1 MRSVTTALGRATTRL
16 AAALTLLGL
25 LAGVPAFL
33 GLAFGWPLPT
43 AIPTTGDG
51 WQRLLTDPIPDTAIL
66 RLLAIAAWL
75 LWAAFARALWVEAR
89 DAWRGVKTP
98 HRLPG
103 FHPLRTLASVLV
115 VTIAAGTIATAA
127 SARPT
132 AAFAAPT
139 RAPVIVAS
147 ADMMVTLA
155 ESSPAAASTT
165 VLAAAPAH
173 AAPLLPAGPAILQI
187 NGCSHL
193 HTVVR
198 GESLWA
204 IAEHCLGDGRRW
216 PEIWQLNEGKFW
228 LEVSGYKKF
237 NDPDL
242 IYPRWTLELPV
253 DAIAPPEDPQVEP
266 ADPPPPAL
274 STSGTATP
282 TPDQTTP
289 SPGTPGPSTPGPTE
303 PDGVIPEP
311 SAETPGPVIVAPG
324 TSPTLS
330 PTLTVSAPP
339 TSTSANPTTSTDAA
353 PSTSPTGSPSQP
365 PSPRDDEH
373 GVTLP
378 DGSWVPWA
386 LAAALAAASAMVWLQ
401 RRRRH
406 VPGMDDEYPD
416 LSAPVRQL
424 ERATRRNPDLPK
436 PYDEVEQA
444 TTVPDQVLPPLN
456 GVGLVGDGA
465 AAAAR
470 AAIVTA
476 LAAGGPHRPHDRA
489 EIIVDA
495 ATLATLIGPDA
506 VQLGEW
512 PRLHIA
518 DDTDAA
524 LLRAE
529 AEILRRGRILSY
541 HTASTLAELRDQVPD
556 EEALPPVL
564 LLCQASPAIRLE
576 VTAGIGA
583 HFNIATLLMGE
594 WSHGPTLHVT
604 ADGHT
609 RLVGERTGEHPLPER
624 MAVLEPDAAAQI
636 LLTLREAQTGLR
648 PDRPQ
653 PTPWPATTAF
663 ADAVPADEPPT
674 DEPADDTATDTTP
687 AEEDEAP
694 AGSVPAKVR
703 LHVLGAPDIDN
714 VTAPGRPLRGKARE
728 LAVFLACHPDGAATR
743 DIGEHLSP
751 DYTLDRAD
759 QQVHTNASN
768 LRHVFSRAGGT
779 REDGYVQRLPGE
791 SLSRYRLDPATV
803 EVDLW
808 QLRDLLRAA
817 TLASGERRRDL
828 LAAACALYTGPLA
841 EGYDYEWI
849 GPYRETARRWGTEAH
864 QLYAETLL
872 DTDPQ
877 AAADAL
883 DHAIRLDRHNEQ
895 LYVQALHARHALRD
909 SEGLRVIMRAL
920 TKALADI
927 DAEPSE
933 DTSALYQRLRAS
945 LDQR

>member
-1 MRSVTTALGRATTRL
+1 MRSASAAFGRATTRL
-16 AAALTLLGL
+16 AGALTLLGL

-43 AIPTTGDG
+43 TIPTRGDG

-75 LWAAFARALWVEAR
+75 LWAAFARALWIEAR

-127 SARPT
+127 SALPT
-132 AAFAAPT
+132 AALAAPT

-147 ADMMVTLA
+147 ADMLVTRA
-155 ESSPAAASTT
+155 ESAPAAASTT
-165 VLAAAPAH
+165 VLATAPAH

-187 NGCSHL
+187 NGCAHL

-204 IAEHCLGDGRRW
+204 IAEHCLGDPTRW

-228 LEVSGYKKF
+228 PEVSGYKKF
-237 NDPDL
+237 DDPDL
-242 IYPRWTLELPV
+242 IYPRWTLELPA
-253 DAIAPPEDPQVEP
+253 DAVAPPDDPQVEP
-266 ADPPPPAL
+266 ADPPPAP
-274 STSGTATP
+274 SPSRTATP

-289 SPGTPGPSTPGPTE
+289 GPTTPSPTTTGPSTPRPTE
-303 PDGVIPEP
+303 PDGVVPEP
-311 SAETPGPVIVAPG
+311 SDETAGPVIVAPG
-324 TSPTLS
+324 TSPTRTTT
-330 PTLTVSAPP
+330 PTVIAPP
-339 TSTSANPTTSTDAA
+339 TSTSANPT
-353 PSTSPTGSPSQP
+353 PSTSTGAAPAGSPSQP
-365 PSPRDDEH
+365 PTTRDDEH

-406 VPGMDDEYPD
+406 VPGMEDEYAD
-416 LSAPVRQL
+416 LPAPVRQL

-436 PYDEVEQA
+436 PTDEVERA
-444 TTVPDQVLPPLN
+444 TTVPPQALPPLG
-456 GVGLVGDGA
+456 GVGLVGEGA

-470 AAIVTA
+470 AALVTA

-489 EIIVDA
+489 EIIIDA

-506 VQLGEW
+506 VQLAEW

-518 DDTDAA
+518 DDAEAA

-541 HTASTLAELRDQVPD
+541 HTASTLAELREQVPD

-583 HFNIATLLMGE
+583 HLNITTLLMGE

-604 ADGHT
+604 VDGHT
-609 RLVGERTGEHPLPER
+609 RLVGERIGEHPLPDR

-636 LLTLREAQTGLR
+636 LLTLREAHTGLR

-653 PTPWPATTAF
+653 PNPRTVTTAL
-663 ADAVPADEPPT
+663 ADAGRADEPPAAET
-674 DEPADDTATDTTP
+674 AANTAPAD
-687 AEEDEAP
+687 EDEAP
-694 AGSVPAKVR
+694 ARPVPAKVR
-703 LHVLGAPDIDN
+703 LHVLGAPDIDD
-714 VTAPGRPLRGKARE
+714 VTGPGRPLRGKARE

-768 LRHVFSRAGGT
+768 LRHVFGRAGGP
-779 REDGYVQRLPGE
+779 REDAYVQRLAHE
-791 SLSRYRLDPATV
+791 SSSRYRLDPATV

-895 LYVQALHARHALRD
+895 LYMQAMHARHALRD